1 MVMKDIK
8 LTSVKVLESLYKR
21 FKVKTVNS
29 DMTLQKIANRS
40 INLYL
45 TDNSFREMMDSTDSL
60 FISGSNF

>member
-1 MVMKDIK
+1 MKDIK

-45 TDNSFREMMDSTDSL
+45 TDNSFRDMIDSTDSL